1 MKTVSVLARMLLE
14 ITRTTTRQHLMVVHC
29 FAILTTAPRSAG
41 RARSGRTSPDSHIE
55 HDAGT
60 AHAPQQQEPRAE
72 AFGGLGCNDAVV
84 LRDIAQSNAR
94 EQ

>member
-1 MKTVSVLARMLLE
+1 MKIALVLALMPFG
-14 ITRTTTRQHLMVVHC
+14 ITRTTTRQHLIVVHC

-55 HDAGT
+55 HDAST

-72 AFGGLGCNDAVV
+72 AFGGLGRNDAVV
-84 LRDIAQSNAR
+84 LRDIAQRNAR